1 MENNEKRIL
10 QLEEAL
16 DEALCYLEAIMG
28 SNDYNDSDTIK
39 RILTLLNG
47 EE

>member
-1 MENNEKRIL
+1 MENNQRIL

-16 DEALCYLEAIMG
+16 DEALTYLEVLMG
-28 SNDYNDSDTIK
+28 SDYYDSPTIQ